1 MYMQMQTTVFKDFK
15 LDKKSKLPYYYQV
28 YEYLLR
34 KISGNEL
41 REGYQIP
48 NEMILCELFNVSRTT
63 IREALR
69 ELELNGYVSRGRG
82 LGTFILKRS
91 VESGALQKVSSI
103 VDELKDKGIHIEAK
117 ILEQSIIEPEEKIR
131 VKLEIE
137 KNIKVLFIKR
147 LMLSDN
153 EPLYITKAYFPNDI
167 FKPIKKEYLS
177 NLSFT
182 KLVQEYFKFNI
193 TGRKRI
199 LQPDLPDEE
208 TAKLL
213 EIKQDEK
220 KVISYIETFWSF
232 DFKGQTRLIYF
243 AEYFRGSKSKF
254 IFES

>member
-1 MYMQMQTTVFKDFK
+1 MQKTIFEDFK
-15 LDKKSKLPYYYQV
+15 LDKKGKLPYYYQV

-34 KISGNEL
+34 KINSNEL
-41 REGYQIP
+41 KEGYQIP

-91 VESGALQKVSSI
+91 VESSALQKVSSI
-103 VDELKDKGIHIEAK
+103 VDELKEKGIHIQAK
-117 ILEQSIIEPEEKIR
+117 ILEQNIIEPEERIR
-131 VKLEIE
+131 IRLEIE

-153 EPLYITKAYFPNDI
+153 EPLYITKAYFPHDV
-167 FKPIKKEYLS
+167 FKTIEKDSLS

-182 KLVQEYFKFNI
+182 KIVQEYFKFNI

-199 LQPDLPDEE
+199 MQPDLPDDE
-208 TAKLL
+208 TSKLL
-213 EIKQDEK
+213 EINKDEK

-232 DFKGQTRLIYF
+232 DFKGKSRLIYF
-243 AEYFRGSKSKF
+243 EEYFRGSKSKF